1 MKAVFLVFLWVVS
14 KLGQIVGV
22 AQLFTSLFGSI
33 GYLIAM
39 VALGGVLRLSA
50 SGLLL
55 VLALVA
61 GLILHWD
68 WWWFPVILIGE
79 FEGPGALK
87 KALR

>member
-1 MKAVFLVFLWVVS
+1 MKEVFFVFLWVVS

-22 AQLFTSLFGSI
+22 AQLFTSLFGWL

-39 VALGGVLRLSA
+39 LALGGVIMLRA
-50 SGLLL
+50 SGLM
-55 VLALVA
+55 LAVALIA

-87 KALR
+87 KVTR

>member
-1 MKAVFLVFLWVVS
+1 MKEVFFVFLWVVS

-22 AQLFTSLFGSI
+22 AQLFTSLFGWL

-39 VALGGVLRLSA
+39 LALGGVIMLRT
-50 SGLLL
+50 SGLM
-55 VLALVA
+55 LAVALIA

-87 KALR
+87 KVTR